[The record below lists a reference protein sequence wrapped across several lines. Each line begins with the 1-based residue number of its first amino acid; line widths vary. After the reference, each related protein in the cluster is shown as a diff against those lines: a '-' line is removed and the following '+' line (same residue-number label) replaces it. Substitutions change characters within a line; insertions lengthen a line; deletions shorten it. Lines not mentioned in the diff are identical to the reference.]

1 MEIDQTKIQGPFRS
15 NIGHANA
22 MAPIDTTAHS
32 PELKQVPELT
42 QVQEPVIDAQCTS
55 WSLGRR
61 NGRRQGRWD
70 GPTTRD
76 VGDDQLSVVSALW

>member
-32 PELKQVPELT
+32 PGLT
-42 QVQEPVIDAQCTS
+42 QVQESVMDAQCAS
-55 WSLGRR
+55 WTFGRQ
-61 NGRRQGRWD
+61 QGRWD
-70 GPTTRD
+70 GPATRD
-76 VGDDQLSVVSALW
+76 VGDDQRSVDQRSVMI

>member
-1 MEIDQTKIQGPFRS
+1 MEIDQITTKIQGPFRS

-32 PELKQVPELT
+32 PELTLVPELT

-55 WSLGRR
+55 
-61 NGRRQGRWD
+61 
-70 GPTTRD
+70 
-76 VGDDQLSVVSALW
+76 

>member
-1 MEIDQTKIQGPFRS
+1 MEIDQITTKIQGPFSS

-42 QVQEPVIDAQCTS
+42 QVQEAVMDAKWTS
-55 WSLGRR
+55 
-61 NGRRQGRWD
+61 
-70 GPTTRD
+70 
-76 VGDDQLSVVSALW
+76 